1 MDALSTELRIGPDLL
16 AAHVL
21 NEEPGSS
28 TAGPL
33 LILHK
38 LDLLFEAVECITAH
52 LCIGHPRN

>member
-1 MDALSTELRIGPDLL
+1 MDALSTELRIGHDLL

-21 NEEPGSS
+21 NQEPGSS
-28 TAGPL
+28 TAGPS
-33 LILHK
+33 LILYE

>member
-1 MDALSTELRIGPDLL
+1 MDALSTELRIGHDLI

-38 LDLLFEAVECITAH
+38 LDLFFEAAECLTAH
-52 LCIGHPRN
+52 LRI

>member
-1 MDALSTELRIGPDLL
+1 MDALSTELRIEPDLL

-38 LDLLFEAVECITAH
+38 LDLLFEAVECITAY
-52 LCIGHPRN
+52 LYIGHPRN

>member
-1 MDALSTELRIGPDLL
+1 MDALSTELRIGHDLL

-28 TAGPL
+28 TACPL

-52 LCIGHPRN
+52 LCIVHPRN